1 MNKLGILL
9 SLILVFGL
17 AACAPGTE
25 DPGPD
30 PEQLEAVLAKY
41 SSDRSEVL
49 LAIGNARGEELGRSP
64 ELDRAAMRHALD
76 LATHRTATHMGEDG
90 SSPAERIREAGGQM
104 EGVREFI
111 FRIEGDRDDLG
122 AIAAATWL
130 APHDENAVLTE
141 PATHAAVAFAPLEE
155 GGCVGV
161 LLLAQR

>member
-1 MNKLGILL
+1 MKTTGILL
-9 SLILVFGL
+9 SLILAFGL
-17 AACAPGTE
+17 VACDPGTE

-30 PEQLEAVLAKY
+30 PEQLAEVLAKY

-49 LAIGNARGEELGRSP
+49 LAIGQARGIEFETSE

-76 LATHRTATHMGEDG
+76 LSRHRTITHMGDDG
-90 SSPAERIREAGGQM
+90 SGPAQRIREAGGQID
-104 EGVREFI
+104 GVREFI

-122 AIAAATWL
+122 AIAAQTWL
-130 APHDENAVLTE
+130 APLDDNAVLTE
-141 PATHAAVAFAPLEE
+141 PATHAAVAFAPLDE